1 MIDVVEGKLA
11 SYSPTHLVVDVGGV
25 GFLLNI
31 PLSSFDTTKQAGD
44 PVRLF
49 THLHVREDILAL
61 YGFATEPERAL
72 FRLLIGV
79 SGIGPPM
86 AQKIQSGI
94 ALSDFVDL
102 VETGDA
108 KGLTRIK
115 GIGQKTAQRLVLELK
130 DRVSDIGLPGGDER
144 VSESKESSV
153 AAEAT
158 AALIGLGAN
167 PAQARRIVEQVAA
180 KKNLSVEEIIKEALR
195 NI

>member
-1 MIDVVEGKLA
+1 MIDFVEGKLA
-11 SYSPTHLVVDVGGV
+11 SCSPTHLVVEVGGV
-25 GFLLNI
+25 GLLLNI
-31 PLSSFDTTKQAGD
+31 PLSSFDTSKRVGD
-44 PVRLF
+44 QVRLF

-86 AQKIQSGI
+86 GQKILSGI
-94 ALSDFVDL
+94 SLIDFVGL
-102 VETGDA
+102 VESGDA

-115 GIGQKTAQRLVLELK
+115 GIGTKTAQRLILELK
-130 DRVSDIGLPGGDER
+130 DRVADIGVEGGGRLASAPGASN
-144 VSESKESSV
+144 V
-153 AAEAT
+153 AEAT

-167 PAQARRIVEQVAA
+167 PAQSRRIVEQVAA
-180 KKNLSVEEIIKEALR
+180 KGDLSVEEIIKEALR